1 MSQMEKL
8 FKLKQNGTTVRTEI
22 VAGLSTFM
30 TMAYIVAL
38 NPNLLTGFGANGGQQ
53 LWNAVFMATV
63 LSAGIGTLVMAF
75 AANKPFAMA
84 PGMGLNSFFAL
95 VVGNIAAMTGIEYT
109 GAYNA
114 ALCII
119 LMEGIL
125 FLVLSFLR
133 VREKIVEAIPL
144 GVRMGIAPGI
154 GLMLMNIGFGSNA
167 GVYTEDGG
175 PFYMLGTFF
184 TNLTSSITRDTMGKE
199 GYATMVLYVVT
210 TLVGLFAIVAM
221 NHKGIKGSVLYG
233 MLVAAVVYW
242 VGGFIFLD
250 GFAPFA
256 SLKDASFVP
265 PFADMMNTT
274 FMKFDFA
281 DFFQIG
287 WATAVM
293 LIITFCM
300 IDMFDTIGTLV
311 GTASRAGML
320 DKDGKMPQM
329 KQALVADAVG
339 TLAGSITGTSTVTTF
354 VESASGVEAGGRTG
368 LTSLTTG
375 VLFLLC
381 MFIAPIAALI
391 PAPATSAALIYVGV
405 LMIGGLKNID
415 WNDIS
420 QVVPVAL
427 MLIFMPVTGSIG
439 HGIGIAIISYTAI
452 KLCCGKAKEV
462 TVLTYVLAILFLLKF
477 FLVV

>member
-287 WATAVM
+287 
-293 LIITFCM
+293 
-300 IDMFDTIGTLV
+300 
-311 GTASRAGML
+311 
-320 DKDGKMPQM
+320 
-329 KQALVADAVG
+329 
-339 TLAGSITGTSTVTTF
+339 
-354 VESASGVEAGGRTG
+354 
-368 LTSLTTG
+368 
-375 VLFLLC
+375 
-381 MFIAPIAALI
+381 
-391 PAPATSAALIYVGV
+391 
-405 LMIGGLKNID
+405 
-415 WNDIS
+415 
-420 QVVPVAL
+420 
-427 MLIFMPVTGSIG
+427 
-439 HGIGIAIISYTAI
+439 
-452 KLCCGKAKEV
+452 
-462 TVLTYVLAILFLLKF
+462 
-477 FLVV
+477 

>member
-250 GFAPFA
+250 GFALFPIV
-256 SLKDASFVP
+256 KDMDAS
-265 PFADMMNTT
+265 
-274 FMKFDFA
+274 
-281 DFFQIG
+281 
-287 WATAVM
+287 
-293 LIITFCM
+293 
-300 IDMFDTIGTLV
+300 
-311 GTASRAGML
+311 
-320 DKDGKMPQM
+320 
-329 KQALVADAVG
+329 
-339 TLAGSITGTSTVTTF
+339 
-354 VESASGVEAGGRTG
+354 
-368 LTSLTTG
+368 
-375 VLFLLC
+375 
-381 MFIAPIAALI
+381 
-391 PAPATSAALIYVGV
+391 
-405 LMIGGLKNID
+405 
-415 WNDIS
+415 
-420 QVVPVAL
+420 
-427 MLIFMPVTGSIG
+427 
-439 HGIGIAIISYTAI
+439 
-452 KLCCGKAKEV
+452 
-462 TVLTYVLAILFLLKF
+462 
-477 FLVV
+477 